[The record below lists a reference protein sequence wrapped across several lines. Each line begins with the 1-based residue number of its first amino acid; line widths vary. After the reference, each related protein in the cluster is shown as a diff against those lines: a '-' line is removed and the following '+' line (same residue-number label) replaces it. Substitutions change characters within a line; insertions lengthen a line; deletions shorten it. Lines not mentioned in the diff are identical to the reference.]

1 MLSLALFL
9 LFSLPPQ
16 TASTQRGADLPLHP
30 RRLLVKS
37 APGLVDLQRREALA
51 RLGARELRHMPQ
63 IDWSVIEVAEGTLHQ
78 SRWLLERDARFVEV
92 CYDRARKLAY
102 TPNDP
107 YWPGMWHMMQIDA
120 DDAWNTIKG
129 SPSVRVAIMDTGVEV
144 THPDLAAN
152 VWVNPGEIPNNLL
165 DDDGNGYV
173 DDVNGYDFAYDD
185 PFPDDVN
192 GHGTSC
198 AGIVAAVQDNSLGVT
213 GVAPLCEVVAVKAAQ
228 DNGYFFDGDVVPALL
243 YCADMGFQVISMSF
257 FTDFAVLPAEHDA
270 IRYCWNNGVLPVAAA
285 GNSNSVFPYYP
296 GSYEE
301 VLGVGATQDT
311 ADTRAYFSNYGSWV
325 DVAAPGVSLST
336 TAILGTYTTGF
347 GGTSGAT
354 PHVAGLAALLFSAD
368 PSATN
373 ARVRAAIE
381 DTAVLLDEYPVG
393 QWTSY
398 GRIDADAAVARVR
411 GLTSGS
417 VPARPIFIAPCG
429 GKMLAP
435 QRSDAGTSSKG
446 KLGTRVFVH
455 GVGFE
460 KPNTVRF
467 LRDGTPLPLALQKR
481 SVAAAWLPSVQ
492 NGSILK
498 FEVNGATLGLLV
510 WDLEDGLVFSATDAG
525 TDLGSGS
532 VAQGG
537 FSHLYRNDGIKF
549 TCTRSSAGQIYVEF
563 AVRRVVVPNLSQ
575 IVVQFSRS
583 YIDCI
588 GAGETLEIYDWSTSS
603 YPYGSWVLF
612 GTRTITSSAN
622 ENLQYSIPGPDSRF
636 VDLTGTIYIRLTTT
650 GAGSA
655 GKLEVDRMRLVVQ

>member
-1 MLSLALFL
+1 MLSLALSL
-9 LFSLPPQ
+9 LVSLPPQ
-16 TASTQRGADLPLHP
+16 TAEFQRGADPVIHP

-37 APGLVDLQRREALA
+37 APGLIDLERREALG
-51 RLGARELRHMPQ
+51 RIGARELRYMPQ

-78 SRWLLERDARFVEV
+78 SRWLLERDARFSQV

-129 SPSVRVAIMDTGVEV
+129 SPSVRVAIMDTGIEV
-144 THPDLAAN
+144 NHPDLAAN
-152 VWVNPGEIPNNLL
+152 VWVNPGEIPNNLM
-165 DDDGNGYV
+165 DDDGNGYI

-228 DNGYFFDGDVVPALL
+228 NDGYFYDADVVPALL

-270 IRYCWNNGVLPVAAA
+270 IRYCWTNGVLPIAAA
-285 GNSNSVFPYYP
+285 GNSNSIFPFYP

-301 VLGVGATQDT
+301 VLCVGATQDT
-311 ADTRAYFSNYGSWV
+311 ADSRAYFSSYGSWV

-336 TAILGTYTTGF
+336 TSILGTYTTGF
-347 GGTSGAT
+347 GGTSGAC
-354 PHVAGLAALLFSAD
+354 PHVAGLAALLFAAN

-373 ARVRAAIE
+373 AHVRAAIE
-381 DTAVLLDEYPVG
+381 DTAVPLDEFPVG
-393 QWTSY
+393 QWVSY
-398 GRIDADAAVARVR
+398 GRIDADAAVNRVR

-417 VPARPIFIAPCG
+417 VPPRPIYVAPCG
-429 GKMLAP
+429 GRLLPP
-435 QRSDAGTSSKG
+435 QQSGVGTASKG
-446 KLGTRVFVH
+446 KLGTRVFFY

-460 KPNTVRF
+460 KPNTVRI
-467 LRDGTPLPLALQKR
+467 LRDGDPLPLHIQER
-481 SVAAAWLPSVQ
+481 SVAAAWLTSVQ
-492 NGSILK
+492 GGSNLSLKVNGS
-498 FEVNGATLGLLV
+498 TLGTLV
-510 WDLEDGLVFSATDAG
+510 WDDADGLVFAATDAG
-525 TDLGSGS
+525 TDFGSGS
-532 VAQGG
+532 IAQGG
-537 FSHLYRNDGIKF
+537 FLHLYRKDGNKF
-549 TCTRSSAGQIYVEF
+549 SCTRSTSGQIYVEF
-563 AVRRVVVPNLSQ
+563 AFRRVVVPNPTQ
-575 IVVQFSRS
+575 IVVQYSRN

-588 GAGETLEIYDWSTSS
+588 GAGETIEIYDWSTSS
-603 YPYGSWVLF
+603 FPYGSWVLF
-612 GTRTITSSAN
+612 ATRTITSSAN
-622 ENLQYSIPGPDSRF
+622 EDLQYSIPGIDSRF
-636 VDLTGTIYIRLTTT
+636 FDLTGTIYIRLTTT